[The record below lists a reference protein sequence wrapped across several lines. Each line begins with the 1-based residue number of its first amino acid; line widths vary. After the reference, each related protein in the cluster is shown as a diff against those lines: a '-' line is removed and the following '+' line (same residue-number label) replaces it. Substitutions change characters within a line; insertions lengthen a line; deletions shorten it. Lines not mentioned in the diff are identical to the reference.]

1 MNEPLRP
8 MNLGE
13 ILDRTALLYRSRF
26 LVFIG
31 ISLIPTVVILVPAC
45 GFFLLLSYAG
55 LGMNAAPPTQSA
67 DTLAVL
73 SILVLFLVA
82 MPAYLVMTALGTA
95 AINQASARVPQ
106 EEGISIYD
114 AYKAVWQ
121 LKWRYLW
128 LYLLQVLI
136 AWVAPFAVWAGL
148 QVLTIYLAIVAQDA
162 GMQNLAFKAVFGSA
176 EALVGASLIAYGLW
190 ITMRL
195 SLAFPAC
202 AAERIGAWAAVRRSI
217 TLSNGTKGRIFVVYL
232 LGAALHILLS
242 MGITIPLVIA
252 MYLFPW
258 FNDPQHSQTAGV
270 IVLLVLYGS
279 AFAAHAFTRP
289 VYGIALTLFYYDQRI
304 RQEGYDIE
312 RMMETAG
319 MHAPS
324 PPLIAEEP
332 AAPES
337 PQEAGA

>member
-1 MNEPLRP
+1 
-8 MNLGE
+8 
-13 ILDRTALLYRSRF
+13 
-26 LVFIG
+26 
-31 ISLIPTVVILVPAC
+31 
-45 GFFLLLSYAG
+45 
-55 LGMNAAPPTQSA
+55 
-67 DTLAVL
+67 
-73 SILVLFLVA
+73 
-82 MPAYLVMTALGTA
+82 
-95 AINQASARVPQ
+95 
-106 EEGISIYD
+106 
-114 AYKAVWQ
+114 
-121 LKWRYLW
+121 
-128 LYLLQVLI
+128 
-136 AWVAPFAVWAGL
+136 
-148 QVLTIYLAIVAQDA
+148 
-162 GMQNLAFKAVFGSA
+162 
-176 EALVGASLIAYGLW
+176 
-190 ITMRL
+190 
-195 SLAFPAC
+195 
-202 AAERIGAWAAVRRSI
+202 
-217 TLSNGTKGRIFVVYL
+217 
-232 LGAALHILLS
+232 